1 VSRGWPTTTLGE
13 ICSISSRTVEDFDGE
28 RPYYATA
35 AVDADGKLAQPV
47 PVTFAKRPSR
57 AGCMPRA
64 GDIGFARMKET
75 KKIVRVDESLDGA
88 LFSTG
93 FCFLAPGP
101 EIDPRFLY
109 YFISSEDFQTAKEH
123 AAGDGIM
130 GGIKNA
136 DVAALP
142 IALPPTS
149 EQQRIVAA
157 LDAASVD
164 LTTAQQNTLENH
176 KNAQVLFQSQIHA
189 LLNQSGDDWME
200 RRLPEVAREFGRG
213 KSKHRPRN
221 DPKLYGGP
229 YPFIQT
235 GDVSRADHWL
245 TEHTQA
251 YSELGLA
258 QSRLWPRGTVCIAIV
273 GATVGESA
281 ILDFQACFPDS
292 VIGIVVDDEKADR
305 EYVEYLLQAFK
316 ATLKEKGK
324 GTARDN
330 INLGTFETQTFPFPP
345 LAAQQDIV
353 ARLNALREQTVALA
367 DIYSDRLNELQVLRE
382 SLLHHAFAGELS
394 GVPR

>member
-1 VSRGWPTTTLGE
+1 MTTLGE
-13 ICSISSRTVEDFDGE
+13 ICSISSRTVEQFDGE
-28 RPYYATA
+28 RPYYATG
-35 AVDADGKLAQPV
+35 AVDADGELASPI
-47 PVTFAKRPSR
+47 PVTFAERPSR

-75 KKIVRVDESLDGA
+75 KKIVRVDEGLDGA

-101 EIDPRFLY
+101 EIDARFLY

-130 GGIKNA
+130 GGIKNS
-136 DVAALP
+136 DVAKLP
-142 IALPPTS
+142 LALPPRN

-157 LDAASVD
+157 LDAALAD
-164 LTTAQQNTLENH
+164 LTTAHQNTLANH

-189 LLNQSGDDWME
+189 LLNQSGSGWVE
-200 RRLPEVAREFGRG
+200 RRLPEVARQFGRG

-221 DPKLYGGP
+221 DPKLYDGP

-235 GDVSRADHWL
+235 GDISRADHWL
-245 TEHTQA
+245 TEHTQT

-258 QSRLWPRGTVCIAIV
+258 QSRLWPQGTVCIAIV

-281 ILDFQACFPDS
+281 ILDFEACFPDS
-292 VIGIVVDDEKADR
+292 VIGVVVDDDEADR

-316 ATLKEKGK
+316 ATLKKHGK
-324 GTARDN
+324 GAARDN
-330 INLGTFETQTFPFPP
+330 INLGTFEAQTFPFPP
-345 LAAQQDIV
+345 LATQQDVV
-353 ARLNALREQTVALA
+353 ARLNALREQTLALT
-367 DIYSDRLNELQVLRE
+367 DIYKDKLGKLQLLRE

-394 GVPR
+394 AGPQ